1 MPLIHIEAAVAD
13 RLTAMRGPGESYSD
27 CHPRMWNWRR
37 ATAPK
42 PREPTERAQCQMNLT
57 PSAPICRFSAAPSRI
72 VAHLYLGY
80 QQGLDKKGR
89 REKTKYMR
97 PSIGLSRVRTGRVL
111 GFISWLELFQR
122 SRKLRRA

>member
-1 MPLIHIEAAVAD
+1 
-13 RLTAMRGPGESYSD
+13 
-27 CHPRMWNWRR
+27 
-37 ATAPK
+37 
-42 PREPTERAQCQMNLT
+42 MNLT

-97 PSIGLSRVRTGRVL
+97 PSIGLSRVRTGRVWVSYL
-111 GFISWLELFQR
+111 GSNSFNAPGS
-122 SRKLRRA
+122 